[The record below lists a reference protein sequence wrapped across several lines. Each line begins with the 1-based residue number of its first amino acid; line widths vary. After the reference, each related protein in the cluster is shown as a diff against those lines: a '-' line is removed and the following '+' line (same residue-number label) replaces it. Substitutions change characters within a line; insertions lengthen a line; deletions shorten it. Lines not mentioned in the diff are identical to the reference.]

1 MNKTEI
7 DNISNITTDEFQQVQ
22 GIISLHRSKALQIV
36 NNENLLTAWE
46 VGAFVSDRLKNS
58 VWGSKTVKQLSEYLK
73 TQDPTLRGY
82 SRSNIYNMVA
92 FYEAYSSIQFIEYQE
107 KLKLNEFVQ
116 LKTAQIGNTE
126 IVQPVAGQIGQGQTE
141 HGQIV
146 QTLSRQMEP
155 GQTEQGQIVQPAAA
169 QVEQEQIVQSLT
181 GQITGQIESTQI
193 VRTVSGRIVQTP
205 SAQIE
210 QNLIVQSATAQFPN
224 FLNLTTLTN
233 HFEILNACKTMEER
247 IFYVLYS
254 HKEKLNARELQ
265 RCLKNNTFA
274 SLTGDK
280 HNLSKGLKNIYPQ
293 ITPMLKDTIFVDFL
307 GLPQKHSEKH
317 LQNSILDNMKDFV
330 LELGKDFLF
339 YGKEYSLQ
347 VGNST
352 FKIDLLFFHR
362 GLQCLV
368 AIELKA
374 GKFKPE
380 DSGQLEFY
388 LEALD
393 RDVRRSNENPSIG
406 ILLCQEA
413 DRSVV
418 EYAMSRILSPTMI
431 AEYERQLIPKE
442 VLQRSLE
449 EFTQFLNPKK

>member
-1 MNKTEI
+1 MN
-7 DNISNITTDEFQQVQ
+7 NINKIATTEFQQVQ
-22 GIISLHRSKALQIV
+22 GIISLHRSKALQTV

-46 VGAFVSDRLKNS
+46 VGAFVSARLKNS
-58 VWGSKTVKQLSEYLK
+58 AWGSKTVKQLSEYLRA
-73 TQDPTLRGY
+73 QDPTLRGY
-82 SRSNIYNMVA
+82 SSRNIYNMVT
-92 FYEAYSSIQFIEYQE
+92 FYESYSSLQFVEYQDR
-107 KLKLNEFVQ
+107 LKLNEIVQ
-116 LKTAQIGNTE
+116 TKTAQIE
-126 IVQPVAGQIGQGQTE
+126 DAE
-141 HGQIV
+141 IV
-146 QTLSRQMEP
+146 QTLPAQIDIE
-155 GQTEQGQIVQPAAA
+155 IVQF
-169 QVEQEQIVQSLT
+169 E
-181 GQITGQIESTQI
+181 
-193 VRTVSGRIVQTP
+193 
-205 SAQIE
+205 
-210 QNLIVQSATAQFPN
+210 TAQFPN

-233 HFEILNACKTMEER
+233 HFEILNACKTPEER

-254 HKEKLNARELQ
+254 HKERLNIKELK

-274 SLTGDK
+274 SLMGDK
-280 HNLSKGLKNIYPQ
+280 HNLSKGLKKIYPQ

-307 GLPQKHSEKH
+307 GLPQKHSEKR

-339 YGKEYSLQ
+339 YDKEYPLE
-347 VGNST
+347 VGSST
-352 FKIDLLFFHR
+352 FKVDLLFFHR

-368 AIELKA
+368 AIELKT

-380 DSGQLEFY
+380 YMGQLEFY

-418 EYAMSRILSPTMI
+418 EYAMSRSLSPTMI

-442 VLQRSLE
+442 VLQRSVE
-449 EFTQFLNPKK
+449 EFMQFLSLKK

>member
-1 MNKTEI
+1 M
-7 DNISNITTDEFQQVQ
+7 SNINSIETTEFKQVQ
-22 GIISLHRSKALQIV
+22 GIISLHRSQALQIV
-36 NNENLLTAWE
+36 NNENLLAAWE

-58 VWGSKTVKQLSEYLK
+58 VWGSKTVKQLSEYLRV
-73 TQDPTLRGY
+73 QDPTLRGY
-82 SRSNIYNMVA
+82 SSRNIYNMVA
-92 FYEAYSSIQFIEYQE
+92 FYEAYSSFQFVEFQE

-116 LKTAQIGNTE
+116 PQ
-126 IVQPVAGQIGQGQTE
+126 
-141 HGQIV
+141 
-146 QTLSRQMEP
+146 
-155 GQTEQGQIVQPAAA
+155 AA
-169 QVEQEQIVQSLT
+169 
-181 GQITGQIESTQI
+181 QIESAKIIQPT
-193 VRTVSGRIVQTP
+193 
-205 SAQIE
+205 AE
-210 QNLIVQSATAQFPN
+210 LIVQALPAQFPS
-224 FLNLTTLTN
+224 FLELTTLSN
-233 HFEILNACKTMEER
+233 HFEILNVCKTIEER

-254 HKEKLNARELQ
+254 HKERLNKRELQ

-274 SLTGDK
+274 SLMGDK

-293 ITPMLKDTIFVDFL
+293 ATPMLKDTIFVDFL
-307 GLPQKHSEKH
+307 GLPQKHSEKR

-339 YGKEYSLQ
+339 YDKEYPLQ

-352 FKIDLLFFHR
+352 FKVDLLFFHR

-368 AIELKA
+368 AIELKT

-380 DSGQLEFY
+380 YMGQLEFY

-418 EYAMSRILSPTMI
+418 EYAMSRSLSHTMI

-449 EFTQFLNPKK
+449 EFTHFLNPKSKK

>member
-1 MNKTEI
+1 M
-7 DNISNITTDEFQQVQ
+7 SNIERVETTEFQQVQ
-22 GIISLHRSKALQIV
+22 GIISLHRSQALQAV
-36 NNENLLTAWE
+36 NNENLLATWE
-46 VGAFVSDRLKNS
+46 VGAFVSARLKNS
-58 VWGSKTVKQLSEYLK
+58 AWGSKTVMQLSEYLRA
-73 TQDPTLRGY
+73 QDPTLRGY
-82 SRSNIYNMVA
+82 SRSNIYNMVLL
-92 FYEAYSSIQFIEYQE
+92 YDTYSSIQFVEYQD

-116 LKTAQIGNTE
+116 
-126 IVQPVAGQIGQGQTE
+126 PVAAQTE
-141 HGQIV
+141 NI
-146 QTLSRQMEP
+146 E
-155 GQTEQGQIVQPAAA
+155 
-169 QVEQEQIVQSLT
+169 IVQSLT
-181 GQITGQIESTQI
+181 GQIEQEQIVQFETGQIQQAK
-193 VRTVSGRIVQTP
+193 IVQF
-205 SAQIE
+205 E
-210 QNLIVQSATAQFPN
+210 TAQLPA

-233 HFEILNACKTMEER
+233 HFEILNACKTIEER

-254 HKEKLNARELQ
+254 HKERLQIKELQ

-274 SLTGDK
+274 SLMGDK

-293 ITPMLKDTIFVDFL
+293 AAPMLKDTIFVDFL
-307 GLPQKHSEKH
+307 GLPQKHSEKR

-339 YGKEYSLQ
+339 YDKEYPLQ

-368 AIELKA
+368 AIELKT

-380 DSGQLEFY
+380 YMGQLEFY

-413 DRSVV
+413 ERSVV
-418 EYAMSRILSPTMI
+418 EYAMSRSLSPTMI
-431 AEYERQLIPKE
+431 AEYEKQLIPKE
-442 VLQRSLE
+442 VLLRSLE
-449 EFTQFLNPKK
+449 EFTQFLTPKVKK

>member
-1 MNKTEI
+1 M
-7 DNISNITTDEFQQVQ
+7 SNIDRVETSEFQQVQ
-22 GIISLHRSKALQIV
+22 GIISLHRSQALQTV
-36 NNENLLTAWE
+36 NNENLLAAWE

-58 VWGSKTVKQLSEYLK
+58 VWGSKTVKQLSEYLRA
-73 TQDPTLRGY
+73 QDPTLRGY
-82 SRSNIYNMVA
+82 SRSNIYNMVLL
-92 FYEAYSSIQFIEYQE
+92 YDSYSSMQFVEYQD

-116 LKTAQIGNTE
+116 PAVAQIENTETVQAVPAQIDSVE
-126 IVQPVAGQIGQGQTE
+126 IVQFE
-141 HGQIV
+141 
-146 QTLSRQMEP
+146 
-155 GQTEQGQIVQPAAA
+155 
-169 QVEQEQIVQSLT
+169 T
-181 GQITGQIESTQI
+181 GQ
-193 VRTVSGRIVQTP
+193 
-205 SAQIE
+205 
-210 QNLIVQSATAQFPN
+210 FPK

-233 HFEILNACKTMEER
+233 HFEILNACKTVEER

-254 HKEKLNARELQ
+254 HKERLNIKELQ

-274 SLTGDK
+274 SLMGDK

-293 ITPMLKDTIFVDFL
+293 AAPMLKDTIFVDFL
-307 GLPQKHSEKH
+307 GLPQKHSEKR
-317 LQNSILDNMKDFV
+317 LQNSILDNLKDFV

-339 YGKEYSLQ
+339 YDKEYPLQ

-352 FKIDLLFFHR
+352 FKVDLLFFHR

-368 AIELKA
+368 AIELKTN
-374 GKFKPE
+374 KFKPE
-380 DSGQLEFY
+380 YMGQLEFY

-418 EYAMSRILSPTMI
+418 EYAMSRSLSPTMI

-449 EFTQFLNPKK
+449 EFTHFLNPKSKK

>member
-1 MNKTEI
+1 M
-7 DNISNITTDEFQQVQ
+7 SNINSITTTEFQQVQ
-22 GIISLHRSKALQIV
+22 GIISLHRSKALQTV

-46 VGAFVSDRLKNS
+46 VGAFVSARLDNS
-58 VWGSKTVKQLSEYLK
+58 AWGSKTVKQLSEYLR

-82 SRSNIYNMVA
+82 SSRNIYNMVA
-92 FYEAYSSIQFIEYQE
+92 FYEAYSSIQFSEYQE

-116 LKTAQIGNTE
+116 PKTAQIEGADIE
-126 IVQPVAGQIGQGQTE
+126 QSIIQPAAEIIVQPTA
-141 HGQIV
+141 
-146 QTLSRQMEP
+146 
-155 GQTEQGQIVQPAAA
+155 
-169 QVEQEQIVQSLT
+169 
-181 GQITGQIESTQI
+181 
-193 VRTVSGRIVQTP
+193 
-205 SAQIE
+205 
-210 QNLIVQSATAQFPN
+210 AQFPI

-233 HFEILNACKTMEER
+233 HFEILNACKTAEER

-254 HKEKLNARELQ
+254 HKERLNKRELQ

-274 SLTGDK
+274 SLMGDK

-307 GLPQKHSEKH
+307 GLPTKHSEKR
-317 LQNSILDNMKDFV
+317 LQNSILENMKDFI

-339 YGKEYSLQ
+339 YDKEYPLQ

-368 AIELKA
+368 AIELKTD
-374 GKFKPE
+374 KFKPE
-380 DSGQLEFY
+380 YMGQLEFY

-418 EYAMSRILSPTMI
+418 EYAMSRSLSPTMI

-449 EFTQFLNPKK
+449 EFTQFLNPK